1 MPEITVPE
9 LIRLLEALPR
19 PDDKAQRT
27 QLREAI
33 RNFDTKI
40 KDENVFQHEILSS
53 VMQDY
58 LLS

>member
-9 LIRLLEALPR
+9 LIKLLESFPLPE
-19 PDDKAQRT
+19 DKTQRT

-53 VMQDY
+53 VIQDSS
-58 LLS
+58 LS